1 MRILYIAGFF
11 APVLTRIQNDAGVY
25 LDKKFVVWIPQR
37 KEKNNQLDIN
47 RLKSDLHS
55 LQETRA
61 RRFI

>member
-25 LDKKFVVWIPQR
+25 LDKKSVVWIPQR